1 MNQFERERN
10 LLHTNLLDAVR
21 ACQTHLVGKQRLVT
35 GDTSWI
41 SCLCSQFEAVLQHK
55 MKPPTRGLA
64 SLTYLSK
71 SEEVTFWNLVKQ
83 HLSNHE
89 IERFS
94 NLQNVK
100 TDVGRGRA
108 WLRCSLNEGSLK
120 RYLQMLLGD
129 TTLLK
134 KYYET
139 EAFLLDEELAST
151 LPHMAAGL
159 TSLFFNISYDNAS
172 LDGSTVAQ
180 SPSLPA
186 LLNAAAT
193 TLTSKTSHH
202 TDNKSFEEAT
212 FPKTVTTRVGKKKR
226 SKIISFSDD
235 DESDCSAT
243 LSQAS
248 EDAPGSSKSDQVLLH
263 SSSSSKTLKK
273 NGHSP
278 QNESKT
284 SLYDKSSPL
293 KQKDAASYQEHS
305 DVEDTSSTSDGHD
318 VIMDELIIR
327 TPSSSTSGLLFP
339 AENET
344 VTLLPVQYD
353 DDDDDDDDVSPY
365 STIAS
370 DLHQSVDI
378 DNASLHG
385 KARNKSSQM
394 TLEKDQVGSYSMDE
408 LKGML
413 DEITQEKEEVINSN
427 KRLKTLLNLQ
437 MDQSLVLQQ
446 KVQDLQT
453 QLLEK
458 TEQER
463 LLRVEFEKV
472 TKHLKDSAKQPEQKD
487 FSQDNASVAG
497 ESIICDQADNQSILN
512 ESKLYEQKLVEVS
525 QMHGELLEL
534 NSNLR
539 IRLRSAIILLK
550 IMKEELV
557 ALRGPMLHD
566 ALVSKI
572 ENDTFNSSDPEISSA
587 RALINV
593 WIPSVYFQKK
603 GSSSH
608 HVYQVFV
615 RIGSEEWN
623 IYRRYSDFF
632 NLHRQVRKKHPIV
645 DTFSFP
651 PKKAVGNKSTKFVEQ
666 RRKQLQMYLRLLLN
680 NVVQSDER
688 LVSNPQKTTLMALLP
703 FFNES
708 SS

>member
-1 MNQFERERN
+1 
-10 LLHTNLLDAVR
+10 
-21 ACQTHLVGKQRLVT
+21 
-35 GDTSWI
+35 
-41 SCLCSQFEAVLQHK
+41 

-159 TSLFFNISYDNAS
+159 TSLYFNISYDNAS

-353 DDDDDDDDVSPY
+353 DDDDDDDDLWRKPTHQMWWLREFALGTRHTQWLEPELQFQCCVDTKSQAPFGQTHVFTRKTHTRDSRLFTSVKQESANSTMKLKQYEMIINLLPTSIQNIWY
-365 STIAS
+365 SFHTTLSVQTIV
-370 DLHQSVDI
+370 H
-378 DNASLHG
+378 
-385 KARNKSSQM
+385 
-394 TLEKDQVGSYSMDE
+394 
-408 LKGML
+408 GML
-413 DEITQEKEEVINSN
+413 WIN
-427 KRLKTLLNLQ
+427 K
-437 MDQSLVLQQ
+437 
-446 KVQDLQT
+446 
-453 QLLEK
+453 
-458 TEQER
+458 
-463 LLRVEFEKV
+463 
-472 TKHLKDSAKQPEQKD
+472 
-487 FSQDNASVAG
+487 
-497 ESIICDQADNQSILN
+497 
-512 ESKLYEQKLVEVS
+512 
-525 QMHGELLEL
+525 
-534 NSNLR
+534 
-539 IRLRSAIILLK
+539 
-550 IMKEELV
+550 
-557 ALRGPMLHD
+557 ALD
-566 ALVSKI
+566 
-572 ENDTFNSSDPEISSA
+572 
-587 RALINV
+587 
-593 WIPSVYFQKK
+593 Y
-603 GSSSH
+603 
-608 HVYQVFV
+608 
-615 RIGSEEWN
+615 
-623 IYRRYSDFF
+623 
-632 NLHRQVRKKHPIV
+632 
-645 DTFSFP
+645 
-651 PKKAVGNKSTKFVEQ
+651 
-666 RRKQLQMYLRLLLN
+666 
-680 NVVQSDER
+680 
-688 LVSNPQKTTLMALLP
+688 
-703 FFNES
+703 
-708 SS
+708 